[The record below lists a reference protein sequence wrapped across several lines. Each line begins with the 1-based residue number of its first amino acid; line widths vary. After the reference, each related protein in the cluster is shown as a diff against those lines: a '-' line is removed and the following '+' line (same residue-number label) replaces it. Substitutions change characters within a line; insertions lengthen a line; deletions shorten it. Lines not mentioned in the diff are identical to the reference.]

1 MTEGAEVSQK
11 FPVVMGETQERAE
24 FRNIPRRESLLDTL
38 NFVRVDFETTRGN
51 NMTQILD
58 SLEAKF
64 TLISIQTRAELAELP
79 QDPIRKPVEGVGSRV
94 PSFLGTLTT
103 GEAHSDFSTGSRVPC
118 LTARSRKSSTFD
130 LNAKGTGRARQKTGV
145 DPSRSRMRA
154 RMPLILPS
162 SGRNT
167 SSCLSM
173 RRFQSTPESW
183 ELSLIHI

>member
-130 LNAKGTGRARQKTGV
+130 LNAKGTWAVCKPGR
-145 DPSRSRMRA
+145 RSDMA
-154 RMPLILPS
+154 APLVQMSLP
-162 SGRNT
+162 
-167 SSCLSM
+167 L
-173 RRFQSTPESW
+173 TPRVVSFLDVICDLCPDDLN
-183 ELSLIHI
+183 ELDG